1 MSINLQIKILLHLN
15 LLLNMWLRFPACQ
28 CLNVEVMVSIV
39 SVFMVLCIHIAYSAE
54 ARIPEYQDNNLKF
67 SE

>member
-15 LLLNMWLRFPACQ
+15 LLLNMWLRFPAC
-28 CLNVEVMVSIV
+28 LNVEVMVSIV
-39 SVFMVLCIHIAYSAE
+39 SVFTVLCIHIAYSAE